1 MRLLSILILMVSVTL
16 STNFMVRK
24 RALETRVA
32 EMEQFR
38 QEISQESHQH
48 VQEARERV
56 QELKQDLDLRQG
68 ELNKS
73 LAEKE
78 AFTADLDKTRAELK
92 SVEDNYE
99 LLLDSVSGVS
109 GQWLDMM

>member
-1 MRLLSILILMVSVTL
+1 
-16 STNFMVRK
+16 
-24 RALETRVA
+24 
-32 EMEQFR
+32 MEQFR

-56 QELKQDLDLRQG
+56 QELKQDLDLRQE

-78 AFTADLDKTRAELK
+78 ALTADLDKTRA
-92 SVEDNYE
+92 
-99 LLLDSVSGVS
+99 
-109 GQWLDMM
+109 